1 MNTEI
6 IELKKLKTHKANPRQ
21 IKDYKFQSLINSL
34 LVFPEML
41 ELRPIVVDGS
51 MQALGGNM
59 RTKALLSISQMND
72 SEIAGRLN
80 SLDGYKGKTAEQQ
93 SNLIQYWQV
102 WRDKPI
108 AHIVRADSL
117 TDDQKREFIIK
128 DNSSFGEWD
137 MDALANEWN
146 LDELNEW
153 GLDLDFP
160 VDETD
165 GDEGEEEEIEEDDET
180 SFIVEIVCD
189 NEAEQQEAFKKVG
202 DLGFVCRMKFK

>member
-6 IELKKLKTHKANPRQ
+6 IELKKLKTHKANPRL

-59 RTKALLSISQMND
+59 RTKALFSISQMKD

-80 SLDGYKGKTAEQQ
+80 SLDGYKRKTAGQQ
-93 SNLIQYWQV
+93 TFLIQYWKV

-108 AHIVRADSL
+108 AYIVRADSL

-160 VDETD
+160 VDEAD
-165 GDEGEEEEIEEDDET
+165 GDEGEEDDKLYIIEVTCSSREEQDEAL
-180 SFIVEIVCD
+180 SRFCSMGYD
-189 NEAEQQEAFKKVG
+189 CKSKG
-202 DLGFVCRMKFK
+202 R

>member
-1 MNTEI
+1 MNTEV
-6 IELKKLKTHKANPRQ
+6 IELKKLKCHKANPRL

-93 SNLIQYWQV
+93 SNLIQYWKV

-153 GLDLDFP
+153 GLELNFGADDLSAED
-160 VDETD
+160 D
-165 GDEGEEEEIEEDDET
+165 EEEIEEDDET
-180 SFIVEIVCD
+180 SYIVEIVCD